1 MSAQF
6 FKEGLQ
12 RQEKILENIHHLG
25 KGKFTTTLRRY
36 TTLTSQHCWNPH
48 RQWKITRVD
57 EEGGKTGTL
66 GPCCWND
73 NGTAPA
79 GNSLA
84 DPQKVN
90 RS

>member
-6 FKEGLQ
+6 FKGLQ
-12 RQEKILENIHHLG
+12 RQDPREHSSLG

-36 TTLTSQHCWNPH
+36 TTLTSQHCWIPH

-66 GPCCWND
+66 GPCCWDD

-90 RS
+90 QS